1 MTMTINGSSG
11 LIFPDG
17 SGQESGIGRN
27 RIINGDMVI
36 NQRNLGTVTVTASGY
51 NTVDRWQANQTAS
64 SKYSVQQST
73 TAPTGFSN
81 SILCT
86 SLSAYSVSSSDIF
99 FLVQP
104 IEGYNTVDLSWGTA
118 NAKTVT
124 LSFWTRSSLTGTF
137 GGALANATQDY
148 CYPFTYTISAAN
160 TWEQKTVTITG
171 ATAGTWVT
179 NNGVGMQVIF
189 GLGGGSTRSATAG
202 SWTTSSIYTATGATS
217 VVGTNGATF
226 YITGVQLEQN
236 TSATPFERRLY
247 NQELANCQRYYDE
260 QVGELLAAVASSTT
274 NVQFASARFTQEM
287 RIAPTV
293 TFFGNSVS
301 GSIRNSGGAT
311 VTLNS
316 PGYGATPKGLQ
327 YINVS
332 SGLTAGVFY
341 QCGYKASAEL

>member
-1 MTMTINGSSG
+1 M
-11 LIFPDG
+11 
-17 SGQESGIGRN
+17 R
-27 RIINGDMVI
+27 I

-99 FLVQP
+99 FLVQN
-104 IEGYNTVDLSWGTA
+104 IEGYNVSDLDWGTA

-124 LSFWTRSSLTGTF
+124 ISFWTRSSLTGTF
-137 GGALANATQDY
+137 GGALANSTQDY

-160 TWEQKTVTITG
+160 TWEQKSVTITG

-179 NNGVGMQVIF
+179 NNGIGLQVIF

-226 YITGVQLEQN
+226 YITGVQLEIGS
-236 TSATPFERRLY
+236 TATPFERRLY
-247 NQELANCQRYYDE
+247 NQELANCQRYYE
-260 QVGELLAAVASSTT
+260 TSYEGVKVPTNVTNSQVISTVGSTSYGGTAGGAGSQSLSSVPFKVTKRATPTVTTYSYTSSTT
-274 NVQFASARFTQEM
+274 STVSNGWTGVDLAS
-287 RIAPTV
+287 
-293 TFFGNSVS
+293 
-301 GSIRNSGGAT
+301 NSGVVAAT
-311 VTLNS
+311 TTNWFNI
-316 PGYGATPKGLQ
+316 YNATGSTISVAP
-327 YINVS
+327 YSVMYHFS
-332 SGLTAGVFY
+332 
-341 QCGYKASAEL
+341 ASAEL